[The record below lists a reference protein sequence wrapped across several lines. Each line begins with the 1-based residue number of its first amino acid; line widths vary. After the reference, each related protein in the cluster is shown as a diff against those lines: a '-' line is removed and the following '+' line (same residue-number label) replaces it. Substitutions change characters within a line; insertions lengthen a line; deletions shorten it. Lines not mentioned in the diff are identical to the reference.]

1 MNRTYSVQF
10 RRKREG
16 KTDYRKRLRIL
27 LSQKPRLV
35 VRKSLKN
42 INAQIVSYDI
52 KGDKVI
58 VAANSRE
65 LEKLGWNVHKANLP
79 AAYLTGLLIGIKAK
93 KHKIKELVLDIGLH
107 TSGKGVKAYA
117 CLKGVIDAGLEI
129 PHSDQILPSM
139 ERIRGEHIAKYASML
154 KEEERRYKNQ
164 FSKYISKGISPENLP
179 SLFDDVKNKIL
190 EL

>member
-58 VAANSRE
+58 AAANSRE

-93 KHKIKELVLDIGLH
+93 KHKIKELVLDIGLY

-117 CLKGVIDAGLEI
+117 CLRGVIDAGLEI

-139 ERIRGEHIAKYASML
+139 ERIRGEHI
-154 KEEERRYKNQ
+154 
-164 FSKYISKGISPENLP
+164 
-179 SLFDDVKNKIL
+179 
-190 EL
+190 